1 MMRKSLV
8 GILRWAGLLVVTAT
22 SPLSAAELLP
32 AIANTGAALAVECE
46 GNLSFGALV
55 ISSGN
60 SATSVSIAAT
70 ASPSATV
77 SGQGIAVTGGFR
89 PALCTVTDVVA
100 AGGASIAL
108 SGPSG
113 NAGTFDGRTLSGVVL
128 KNGTETLELT
138 LNVDKSLVLPTGST
152 GVGTPV
158 YVGGTLSIPAN
169 ETRRGVFSETFTIT
183 VSE

>member
-1 MMRKSLV
+1 MVKSRGTV
-8 GILRWAGLLVVTAT
+8 LRWAGLVVMTAAP
-22 SPLSAAELLP
+22 PLSATELLP
-32 AIANTGAALAVECE
+32 VIANTGAALAVECE
-46 GNLSFGALV
+46 GNLSFGTLV

-60 SATSVSIAAT
+60 SAASVSVAAT
-70 ASPSATV
+70 PSPSANV
-77 SGQGIAVTGGFR
+77 SGTGIAVTGGFR
-89 PALCTVTDVVA
+89 PALCTVTDVVV
-100 AGGASIAL
+100 AGGASISL

-128 KNGTETLELT
+128 RSGTETLELT
-138 LNVDKSLVLPTGST
+138 LSVDKSLVLPTGST

-158 YVGGTLSIPAN
+158 YIGGTLSIPAN